1 MQSEQNPF
9 PKLFLIRHGATD
21 WSESRQHTGITDK
34 ELNSKGE
41 KSASQL
47 KVRLAREKIDLV
59 FTSPLLRAKRTCELT
74 GFLGHVKV
82 ALELVEWN
90 YGIYEGLTTIEIQKK
105 RPDWNLFRDGAPNGE
120 TPEQVAARADRFL
133 DSVRQL
139 DCNIAAFSSGHI
151 IRMIAVRWLKL
162 KPDAARCFLSSTASL
177 SVLGYEHDLNEPTV
191 LLWNEVQPPE

>member
-1 MQSEQNPF
+1 MQSEPQPF

-21 WSESRQHTGITDK
+21 WSESRQHTGLTDM

-41 KSASQL
+41 KSARQL
-47 KVRLAREKIDLV
+47 KKRLARERFDLV
-59 FTSPLLRAKRTCELT
+59 FTSPLLRARRTCELA
-74 GFLGHVKV
+74 GYSGRVKV
-82 ALELVEWN
+82 EPDLVEWN
-90 YGIYEGLTTIEIQKK
+90 YGSYEGLTTIAIQKK
-105 RPDWNLFRDGAPNGE
+105 RPGWNLFLDGAPNGE
-120 TPEQVAARADRFL
+120 TPEQVATRADRFL

-162 KPDAARCFLSSTASL
+162 NPEAARCFLSSTASL
-177 SVLGYEHDLNEPTV
+177 SVLGYEHNLNEPTV

>member
-1 MQSEQNPF
+1 MQSEPQPF

-21 WSESRQHTGITDK
+21 WSESRQHTGLTDM

-41 KSASQL
+41 KSARQL
-47 KVRLAREKIDLV
+47 KKRLARERFDLV
-59 FTSPLLRAKRTCELT
+59 FTSPLLRARRTCELA
-74 GFLGHVKV
+74 GYSGRVKV
-82 ALELVEWN
+82 EPDLVEWN
-90 YGIYEGLTTIEIQKK
+90 YGSYEGLTTIAIQKK
-105 RPDWNLFRDGAPNGE
+105 RPGWNLFLDGAPNGE
-120 TPEQVAARADRFL
+120 TPEQVATRADRFL

-139 DCNIAAFSSGHI
+139 DCNIAAFSSGHM

-162 KPDAARCFLSSTASL
+162 NPEAARCFLSSTASL

>member
-1 MQSEQNPF
+1 MQSEPQPF

-21 WSESRQHTGITDK
+21 WSESRQHTGLTDM

-41 KSASQL
+41 KSARQL
-47 KVRLAREKIDLV
+47 KKRLARERFDLV
-59 FTSPLLRAKRTCELT
+59 FTSPLLRARRTCELA
-74 GFLGHVKV
+74 GYNGRVKV
-82 ALELVEWN
+82 EPDLVEWN
-90 YGIYEGLTTIEIQKK
+90 YGSYEGLTTIAIQKK
-105 RPDWNLFRDGAPNGE
+105 RPGWNLFLDGAPNGE
-120 TPEQVAARADRFL
+120 TPEQVATRADRFL

-139 DCNIAAFSSGHI
+139 DCNIAAFSSGHM

-162 KPDAARCFLSSTASL
+162 NPEAARCFLSSTASL